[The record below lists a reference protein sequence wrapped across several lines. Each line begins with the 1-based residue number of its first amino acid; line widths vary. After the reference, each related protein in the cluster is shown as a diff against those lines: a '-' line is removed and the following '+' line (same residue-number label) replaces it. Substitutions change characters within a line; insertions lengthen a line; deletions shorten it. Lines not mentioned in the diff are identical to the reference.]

1 MIVEI
6 LISNLAAELE
16 KLSHT
21 KPNERR
27 PKEEHSR
34 SVIFRELSCFGFS
47 VAVERAYTP
56 VEAGGYE
63 ECDIYGISPEGEK
76 LWLEIKHSHCIR
88 GWDNAPSE
96 EVDKWVNDIQKLQQA
111 PQDSYRLFIVVC
123 FSDFDPLQPFHFR
136 HDGVVRRLQGF
147 CQNNRSNLKSFPFI
161 WRNGDGIT
169 YFSIWA
175 WEWVPGTMIL
185 V

>member
-56 VEAGGYE
+56 VEAGGTRSA
-63 ECDIYGISPEGEK
+63 ISM
-76 LWLEIKHSHCIR
+76 
-88 GWDNAPSE
+88 A
-96 EVDKWVNDIQKLQQA
+96 
-111 PQDSYRLFIVVC
+111 
-123 FSDFDPLQPFHFR
+123 FR
-136 HDGVVRRLQGF
+136 QRVKNFGLR
-147 CQNNRSNLKSFPFI
+147 
-161 WRNGDGIT
+161 
-169 YFSIWA
+169 
-175 WEWVPGTMIL
+175 
-185 V
+185 